1 MLKDMPRDV
10 VIASKQKHLK
20 TQQQHTPES
29 ALRDLAHMQ
38 PRPLYIDWELTPVVI
53 AYITRSEIYDPIGT
67 AIACLHYGADA
78 IAFYTDHTVY
88 NQANADLD
96 LLTSAL
102 PDTPIITCNYLLDAY
117 SVVEARAA
125 GASAIWAYSDLLPPD
140 EVRTVVSTAQRW
152 KMPVYLQI
160 GPETDPQFVD
170 DLAPH
175 VLCYDGPISALDNVR
190 QSVSTA
196 YQVMPAQVCEHRS
209 EVEHAFELSAAA
221 VLVAAKLFEDMRFVN
236 RLADLRG

>member
-10 VIASKQKHLK
+10 VIASKQKYLEA
-20 TQQQHTPES
+20 QQQHTPES

-38 PRPLYIDWELTPVVI
+38 PRPLYLEWERSPLVI
-53 AYITRSEIYDPIGT
+53 AYIMRKELYDPIGT
-67 AIACLHYGADA
+67 AIACLHHGADA

-88 NQANADLD
+88 NQASADLD

-102 PDTPIITCNYLLDAY
+102 PDTPVIYCNYLLDAY

-140 EVRTVVSTAQRW
+140 EVRAVVSTAQRW

-160 GPETDPQFVD
+160 SPETDPQFVA

-175 VLCYDGPISALDNVR
+175 VLCYDGPIGDLANVH

-196 YQVMPAQVCEHRS
+196 YRVMPAQVCAHRS
-209 EVEHAFELSAAA
+209 EVEQAFEQAAAA
-221 VLVAAKLFEDMRFVN
+221 VLVAASLFEDMRFVR
-236 RLADLRG
+236 RLVELRG